1 MKKRTEI
8 RFYNGLKNIGGT
20 VVSVKYGDHRIIFDF
35 GLNYSPESNLDS
47 QVKIREKS
55 ILKDMLK
62 LKMMPLVDGI
72 YPENGLAGMDNVVS
86 AEDSKLTTSIII
98 SHLHLDHM
106 GAIGMLSDKIDV
118 YMNKESHLLYEKLNT
133 SGERIIGNW
142 QKEIKVCEVN
152 KEFSVGNIKITPI
165 EIDHD
170 VYGAGGFHI
179 QTPDMKVAYTG
190 DYRFHGNNP
199 ELTYEYIKKTRTFKP
214 DVLITETTMVFK
226 DRIDEEGQPAPS
238 ETTEGIN
245 TEAELLEIIKEKL
258 TEKKG
263 IAVFNLYNRN
273 INRLANFIP
282 LAKSAN
288 RIPVFELMTAY
299 LIKELT
305 NERDFKFVLT
315 KDAEVRHINN
325 TLEPLEKEIIN
336 ELDYVSIG
344 EINEF
349 PRNYFMQ
356 NSFENNLEL
365 LDVNVE
371 DGIYIHSNGVPL
383 GAFDPAYEKLTSF
396 IEFVGLQYEYVA
408 SAGHALHQNIKHLI
422 DEIAPVVFIPLHG
435 FAPDLTYPSNSKQ
448 FLPEYDEV
456 YVFEDGT
463 LRNIEN

>member
-47 QVKIREKS
+47 QVKIRENS

-72 YPENGLAGMDNVVS
+72 YPRNGLAGMDNVVS

-118 YMNKESHLLYEKLNT
+118 FMNKESHFLYKELNT
-133 SGERIIGNW
+133 SGEKIIGNW
-142 QKEIKVCEVN
+142 KKEIKTCEFN
-152 KEFSVGNIKITPI
+152 KEFGVGNIKITPI
-165 EIDHD
+165 GIDHD
-170 VYGAGGFHI
+170 VCGAGGFHI
-179 QTPDMKVAYTG
+179 QTPDMKIAYTG
-190 DYRFHGNNP
+190 DYRFHGNNS
-199 ELTYEYIKKTRTFKP
+199 ELTYEYINKTRIFKP

-226 DRIDEEGQPAPS
+226 DRIDEEGQPRPS
-238 ETTEGIN
+238 KSTEGIN

-263 IAVFNLYNRN
+263 IAVFNVYNRN
-273 INRLANFIP
+273 INRLVNFIG
-282 LAKSAN
+282 LAKSVN
-288 RIPVFELMTAY
+288 RIPVFELMTVY

-305 NERDFKFVLT
+305 NEKDFKFVLT
-315 KDAEVRHINN
+315 KDTEARRINN
-325 TLEPLEKEIIN
+325 ALEPWEKEIIEKYDN
-336 ELDYVSIG
+336 VSMT

-349 PRNYFMQ
+349 PHNYFIQ

-365 LDVNVE
+365 LDLNVE

-422 DEIAPVVFIPLHG
+422 DEIDPVVFIPLHG
-435 FAPDLTYPSNSKQ
+435 FAPHLTYPSNKKQ

-463 LRNIEN
+463 LNNIGN